1 MHFKSRKSRI
11 LNYGL
16 THIVLSEKID
26 QFLSKSYVTKSDQDI
41 IQDHDQDQDII
52 RIEPYYRNSK

>member
-1 MHFKSRKSRI
+1 MHFKSRKSCI

-26 QFLSKSYVTKSDQDI
+26 QFLSKSYVVKSDQDI

>member
-26 QFLSKSYVTKSDQDI
+26 QFLSKSYVANSDQDI

>member
-26 QFLSKSYVTKSDQDI
+26 QFLSKSYVANSDQDI
-41 IQDHDQDQDII
+41 IQDHDQDQDIT
-52 RIEPYYRNSK
+52 RIEPCYRNSK

>member
-1 MHFKSRKSRI
+1 MHFKSRKSCI

-26 QFLSKSYVTKSDQDI
+26 QFLSKSYVAKSDQDI

-52 RIEPYYRNSK
+52 RIEPYCRNSK